1 MDVRRGYAGDDQAH
15 GHDAD
20 PGQDLEPHRTAAANA
35 KTLLPGPVKGD
46 PVLHV
51 LVLQPLRLWVYN
63 ALVLNMLAFCVCGY
77 LFLYMFYGRLCKL
90 ITVVRQLALRGEVGL
105 VERMSGCNCGKLEC
119 VCVYLYVPH
128 LNGVVPTQ
136 LNLITVFRKC
146 GWTRVWL
153 IFRFFQRSHISGY
166 LGVISSLFK
175 ISKLHVGPIE
185 HIVEGG
191 FVL

>member
-1 MDVRRGYAGDDQAH
+1 M
-15 GHDAD
+15 
-20 PGQDLEPHRTAAANA
+20 
-35 KTLLPGPVKGD
+35 
-46 PVLHV
+46 
-51 LVLQPLRLWVYN
+51 
-63 ALVLNMLAFCVCGY
+63 GY
-77 LFLYMFYGRLCKL
+77 LFLYMLYGRVCKL

-105 VERMSGCNCGKLEC
+105 VERMSGCNCDKLVC
-119 VCVYLYVPH
+119 VCVYVSH

-136 LNLITVFRKC
+136 IYLITVFRKC

-153 IFRFFQRSHISGY
+153 IRFFQRSLIFRY

-175 ISKLHVGPIE
+175 ISKHHVGAIG